1 MEIDVRGDII
11 SNDDKWI
18 YDWLDWDSTCPDDIR
33 NAIASLQ
40 PGETLTVNINSGGGS
55 VMAGQEIYSILAG
68 RSDVEINIQSLA
80 GSAASVI
87 AMANTCKMSPV
98 ATIMI
103 HNVSMSGASG
113 DYHDMQ
119 KNAEILKTMNSALSE
134 AYTRKTGRSKD
145 EILKMMDKETWIT
158 AEKALELGFIDKIEN
173 SGQQFFNCVC
183 GVRLTDEIRNKVK
196 QEKEA
201 QEAEKQQKKEKLGDL
216 DQYGV

>member
-1 MEIDVRGDII
+1 
-11 SNDDKWI
+11 
-18 YDWLDWDSTCPDDIR
+18 
-33 NAIASLQ
+33 
-40 PGETLTVNINSGGGS
+40 
-55 VMAGQEIYSILAG
+55 MAGQEIYSILAG

-134 AYTRKTGRSKD
+134 AYTRKTGKS
-145 EILKMMDKETWIT
+145 
-158 AEKALELGFIDKIEN
+158 N

-201 QEAEKQQKKEKLGDL
+201 QEAKEQQKKEILRDL
-216 DQYGV
+216 DQYGI

>member
-1 MEIDVRGDII
+1 
-11 SNDDKWI
+11 
-18 YDWLDWDSTCPDDIR
+18 
-33 NAIASLQ
+33 
-40 PGETLTVNINSGGGS
+40 
-55 VMAGQEIYSILAG
+55 
-68 RSDVEINIQSLA
+68 
-80 GSAASVI
+80 
-87 AMANTCKMSPV
+87 
-98 ATIMI
+98 
-103 HNVSMSGASG
+103 MSGASG

-134 AYTRKTGRSKD
+134 AYARKTGRSKD

-201 QEAEKQQKKEKLGDL
+201 QEAEKQQKKEILGDL